1 MSNEALTFIE
11 IMLVVIGVLVVAT
24 TIIIDQIKNKEKY
37 RKEAEDRK
45 KAEDD
50 LLESEG
56 EMFTAHVM
64 ITDMLCGVN
73 MIGYKT
79 PTTIKQ
85 FIVKFKTD
93 DGEILTIPV
102 DEEYYHALDIGMGG
116 KLTLIDGQINE
127 FMPDDE

>member
-1 MSNEALTFIE
+1 MSREALTFIE
-11 IMLVVIGVLVVAT
+11 IVVVVIGVLVIAA

>member
-1 MSNEALTFIE
+1 MSNEVLTLIE
-11 IMLVVIGVLVVAT
+11 ILAIVIGVLFVAAV
-24 TIIIDQIKNKEKY
+24 IIIDQVKNKEKY

-102 DEEYYHALDIGMGG
+102 DEEYYHALDVGMGG

-127 FMPDDE
+127 FMPDEE